1 MHRHRAV
8 SAAARRHAHRAAEL
22 VLCGR
27 LEPRVWGAPKRVDVV
42 HSVVRWHLANRRQGT
57 AMVRA
62 AAALPPSWRSDA

>member
-1 MHRHRAV
+1 M
-8 SAAARRHAHRAAEL
+8 SAAARRLARRAAEL

-62 AAALPPSWRSDA
+62 AAALPPSWWLDA